1 MELLVLIREELPTST
16 AQASF
21 NPAPLAAVMVV
32 PIQTA
37 TLVDLVV
44 AVERAKT
51 ALVVLVDLA
60 VLVKETVVAMLTQR
74 LTKTMEALVVAV
86 LQVVANQD
94 RTLKVV
100 LLVEVALKV
109 LSEVLQPTTL
119 EAAVVPSL
127 VLTTAV
133 AAVAVQAAVAVVS
146 SDLVVVGRQA
156 TQEPMV

>member
-1 MELLVLIREELPTST
+1 
-16 AQASF
+16 
-21 NPAPLAAVMVV
+21 MVV